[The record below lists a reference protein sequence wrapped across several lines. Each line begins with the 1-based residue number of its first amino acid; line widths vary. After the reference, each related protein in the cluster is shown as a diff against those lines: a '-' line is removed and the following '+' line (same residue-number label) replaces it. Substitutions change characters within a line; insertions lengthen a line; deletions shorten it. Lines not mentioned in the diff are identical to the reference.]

1 MTQVVG
7 KSTPRVEG
15 ISKVTGRRNTAPI
28 WNCPE
33 TLWGRCLRSPVPY
46 ARIKKIDISKAER

>member
-15 ISKVTGRRNTAPI
+15 DIKSDGEGTVQRRFGITGYVM
-28 WNCPE
+28 
-33 TLWGRCLRSPVPY
+33 G
-46 ARIKKIDISKAER
+46 